1 MADPRAQSRPRVPA
15 APPAPEAGALAWSGG
30 LFGPAEVERLVDRL
44 TVALHGQMA
53 LVRELAEARE
63 ALEREKREADEARR
77 TAERARETLET
88 FLRALGHDLR
98 APFVAVDATLQLLEL
113 EAPGLDPAAFRARA
127 LADATELRRSAAHG
141 LALLAD
147 LFELIRSDAGQ
158 WRVEPR
164 MVALDELLQDLRSVV
179 HAPAHAK
186 SIALEVVAHAAPV
199 AFETDPVRLR
209 QALANLVLNAIQY
222 APNGSIRIEIDAIEG
237 ERIRFRVLDEGPGL
251 PPNMANLFEPFVR
264 GATGVRSDTGLSCRA
279 NGVVDHRAPV
289 KESHS
294 STNASTNAG
303 PGLGPGPGLGLG
315 LAIAR
320 RCATLLGGT
329 LTAANRPARGAA
341 FTLEIPCRLG
351 PSAAAAGEAPE
362 RGASR
367 PSNPPPTDPTSGAR
381 SPTPTEPAARP
392 HRILVVDDAADA
404 RRLLLHHLRALGQ
417 HAAAA
422 ASLAEAHALLAVR
435 TYDLVIVDRRLG
447 DGDGTS
453 LAAHPAVVAHHTPLV
468 VSSADPGARPGDPD
482 ATLLPKPVDR
492 RAIERLLAAHGR
504 ATFPPARG

>member
-1 MADPRAQSRPRVPA
+1 MAESRAQPRHD
-15 APPAPEAGALAWSGG
+15 APDASGLAWSGG

-113 EAPGLDPAAFRARA
+113 EAPALDGDAFRART
-127 LADATELRRSAAHG
+127 LADAAELRRSTAHG

-164 MVALDELLQDLRSVV
+164 VIALDEFLRDLRAVV
-179 HAPAHAK
+179 HAPAQAK
-186 SIALEVVAHAAPV
+186 SIALEVVAHTAP
-199 AFETDPVRLR
+199 ATFETDPVRLR

-222 APNGSIRIEIDAIEG
+222 AGSGSIRIEIEPIDR
-237 ERIRFRVLDEGPGL
+237 ERLRFRVLDEGPGL
-251 PPNMANLFEPFVR
+251 PTEMAALFEPFVR
-264 GATGVRSDTGLSCRA
+264 GAQAAGAPSAGLGATSAPHDQVAADSSR
-279 NGVVDHRAPV
+279 GAPV
-289 KESHS
+289 
-294 STNASTNAG
+294 G
-303 PGLGPGPGLGLG
+303 VGLGLG

-320 RCATLLGGT
+320 RCANLLGGT
-329 LTAANRPARGAA
+329 LVGANRPARGAV
-341 FTLEIPCRLG
+341 FTLEIPLRIAHAAD
-351 PSAAAAGEAPE
+351 PAPQAMVASASATDAEPI
-362 RGASR
+362 RTPVR
-367 PSNPPPTDPTSGAR
+367 PR
-381 SPTPTEPAARP
+381 
-392 HRILVVDDAADA
+392 RILVVDDAADA

-422 ASLAEAHALLAVR
+422 ASLAEAHALLATR
-435 TYDLVIVDRRLG
+435 TYDLVVADRRLG
-447 DGDGTS
+447 DGDGAS
-453 LAAHPAVVAHHTPLV
+453 LATHPALVAHRTPLV
-468 VSSADPGARPGDPD
+468 VSSADPEPAARED
-482 ATLLPKPVDR
+482 AGPVLPKPVDR
-492 RAIERLLAAHGR
+492 RAIERMLASCVPA
-504 ATFPPARG
+504 ALSPPHP